1 MKKEH
6 YYLASRIPSKGGL
19 KIIRTDED
27 FPKSYEEY
35 IERKC
40 LEVFVP
46 EYDRNAVL
54 IHPLGNGDI
63 VTALARKV
71 ESSRW
76 ESRVHENIHGYVM
89 NTGTFSRQLLP
100 LLAASDKVFDNCFF
114 DWNVEEAEKLDEY
127 KLQFHPAER
136 KPRIENN
143 FLDSIENGDREAF
156 FYSVYGTIIENE
168 KIHLIVPH
176 GLNRML
182 QAACYEI
189 LPFYCRNRLSTVS
202 EGEVLQSDANII
214 LTNDRE
220 FKYQKADRYKRME
233 LDAFI
238 RRGMTLR
245 QKGIPYLKQ
254 LLGEKSENR
263 EEIYEYIAKIL
274 EPLYEDKESEHI
286 LMSLELYDLLA
297 DIIINTDGGKYCDER
312 LSRRVEDIRHLSVQK
327 ILKSCFPCLCKTKEE
342 IKTIQTGEERM
353 DSQIGMCLEYMK
365 NECLLSPLF
374 QEIRE
379 YYFGRDR
386 KREWGIFQNKL
397 RRELERLPLLPR
409 RKEKYV
415 TLLFLAYENYRGKT
429 RRFDQNVIPA
439 PYDLEGMMLFLWQ
452 KTKSEREYRK
462 YTGEVLRQY
471 CVGFD
476 IYIPDQNRKII
487 FKKIKQSANKK
498 SSPPQYAGL

>member
-35 IERKC
+35 IEGKC

-46 EYDRNAVL
+46 EYDFNAVV

-89 NTGTFSRQLLP
+89 NTGAFSGQLLP
-100 LLAASDKVFDNCFF
+100 LLTASDKVFDNCFYN
-114 DWNVEEAEKLDEY
+114 WNVEEAEQLDES
-127 KLQFHPAER
+127 KLWFHPAER
-136 KPRIENN
+136 KPRVENN
-143 FLDSIENGDREAF
+143 FLDSLENGGREAF
-156 FYSVYGTIIENE
+156 FYSVYRTITENE
-168 KIHLIVPH
+168 RLHLIVPR
-176 GLNRML
+176 GLSRML

-202 EGEVLQSDANII
+202 EGEVLQSEVNII
-214 LTNDRE
+214 LSNDRE
-220 FKYQKADRYKRME
+220 LKYQIAGRYKRIG

-245 QKGIPYLKQ
+245 RNDIPYFHQ
-254 LLGEKSENR
+254 LISEESRKR

-274 EPLYEDKESEHI
+274 EPLYEDKESGNI

-312 LSRRVEDIRHLSVQK
+312 LRRRMEDIRHLSVRK
-327 ILKSCFPCLCKTKEE
+327 ILKSCFPCLGKTKEE
-342 IKTIQTGEERM
+342 IKTIQTGEERL

-365 NECLLSPLF
+365 NEYPLNSLF

-379 YYFGRDR
+379 YYFGRER
-386 KREWGIFQNKL
+386 KRQWGVFQNKL
-397 RRELERLPLLPR
+397 RRELERLPLLPK
-409 RKEKYV
+409 RKERYV
-415 TLLFLAYENYRGKT
+415 ALLFLAYENYRGKT

-439 PYDLEGMMLFLWQ
+439 PYDLEGMMLFLRQ

-462 YTGEVLRQY
+462 YVVEAMKRYSEGVAVYMPVRKSKRVLLR
-471 CVGFD
+471 
-476 IYIPDQNRKII
+476 
-487 FKKIKQSANKK
+487 IKSE
-498 SSPPQYAGL
+498 

>member
-35 IERKC
+35 IEGKC

-46 EYDRNAVL
+46 EYDHNAVM

-100 LLAASDKVFDNCFF
+100 LLAASDKVFDNSFY
-114 DWNVEEAEKLDEY
+114 DWDVEEADKLDES
-127 KLQFHPAER
+127 KLRFHPSER
-136 KPRIENN
+136 KTRIENK
-143 FLDSIENGDREAF
+143 FLDSIENEDREAF
-156 FYSVYGTIIENE
+156 FYSVYGTIAENE
-168 KIHLIVPH
+168 KIHLIVPN
-176 GLNRML
+176 GLSRML

-220 FKYQKADRYKRME
+220 LKYQKAGRYKRMK

-245 QKGIPYLKQ
+245 RKEILYFNQ
-254 LLGEKSENR
+254 LLGEESEKR

-312 LSRRVEDIRHLSVQK
+312 LSRRVEDIRHLSV
-327 ILKSCFPCLCKTKEE
+327 
-342 IKTIQTGEERM
+342 
-353 DSQIGMCLEYMK
+353 
-365 NECLLSPLF
+365 
-374 QEIRE
+374 
-379 YYFGRDR
+379 
-386 KREWGIFQNKL
+386 
-397 RRELERLPLLPR
+397 
-409 RKEKYV
+409 
-415 TLLFLAYENYRGKT
+415 
-429 RRFDQNVIPA
+429 
-439 PYDLEGMMLFLWQ
+439 
-452 KTKSEREYRK
+452 
-462 YTGEVLRQY
+462 
-471 CVGFD
+471 
-476 IYIPDQNRKII
+476 
-487 FKKIKQSANKK
+487 
-498 SSPPQYAGL
+498 

>member
-35 IERKC
+35 IEGKC

-46 EYDRNAVL
+46 EYDHNAVM

-89 NTGTFSRQLLP
+89 DTGAFSRQLLL
-100 LLAASDKVFDNCFF
+100 LLAASDKAFDNCFY
-114 DWNVEEAEKLDEY
+114 DWNVEEADKLDES
-127 KLQFHPAER
+127 KLRFHPAER
-136 KPRIENN
+136 KPREENN
-143 FLDSIENGDREAF
+143 FLDSIENEDREAF
-156 FYSVYGTIIENE
+156 FYSVYGTITENE
-168 KIHLIVPH
+168 KIHLIVPN
-176 GLNRML
+176 GLSRML

-220 FKYQKADRYKRME
+220 LKYQKAGRYKRME

-245 QKGIPYLKQ
+245 LKEIPYFKQ
-254 LLGEKSENR
+254 LLDEESRKR

-327 ILKSCFPCLCKTKEE
+327 ILKSCFPCLRKTKEE
-342 IKTIQTGEERM
+342 RKTIQTGEERM

-365 NECLLSPLF
+365 NDYPLSPLF

-379 YYFGRDR
+379 YYFGRER
-386 KREWGIFQNKL
+386 KREWGVFQNKL
-397 RRELERLPLLPR
+397 WCELEQMPLLPK
-409 RKEKYV
+409 RKERYV
-415 TLLFLAYENYRGKT
+415 ALLFLAYENYRGKT
-429 RRFDQNVIPA
+429 RRFDQDVIPA
-439 PYDLEGMMLFLWQ
+439 PYDLEGMMLFLRR

-462 YTGEVLRQY
+462 YVVEVMRQY
-471 CVGFD
+471 NVGFKVFM
-476 IYIPDQNRKII
+476 PMRKCRSLLRLING
-487 FKKIKQSANKK
+487 SD
-498 SSPPQYAGL
+498 

>member
-1 MKKEH
+1 MKKEY

-19 KIIRTDED
+19 KIIRTNED

-35 IERKC
+35 IEGKC

-46 EYDRNAVL
+46 EYDRNAVM

-100 LLAASDKVFDNCFF
+100 LLAASDKVFDNCFY
-114 DWNVEEAEKLDEY
+114 DWNVEEAEKLDES
-127 KLQFHPAER
+127 KLRFHPSES
-136 KPRIENN
+136 KPRIENK
-143 FLDSIENGDREAF
+143 FLDSIENEDREAF
-156 FYSVYGTIIENE
+156 FYSVYGTIAENE

-176 GLNRML
+176 GLSRML
-182 QAACYEI
+182 QAECYEI

-214 LTNDRE
+214 LTNDSE
-220 FKYQKADRYKRME
+220 LKYQKAGRYKRMK

-238 RRGMTLR
+238 HRGMTLR
-245 QKGIPYLKQ
+245 QKGMPYFKQ
-254 LLGEKSENR
+254 LLGEESRKR
-263 EEIYEYIAKIL
+263 EEIYEYIDKIL
-274 EPLYEDKESEHI
+274 EPLYEDKKSEHI

-297 DIIINTDGGKYCDER
+297 DIIINTNGGKYCDER
-312 LSRRVEDIRHLSVQK
+312 LSRRVEDIRHLGVQK
-327 ILKSCFPCLCKTKEE
+327 ILKSCFPCLRKTKEE
-342 IKTIQTGEERM
+342 IKTIQTGEERT

-379 YYFGRDR
+379 YYFSRER
-386 KREWGIFQNKL
+386 KSEWRVFQNKL
-397 RRELERLPLLPR
+397 RRELEQMPLLPK
-409 RKEKYV
+409 RKERYV
-415 TLLFLAYENYRGKT
+415 ALLFLAYENYRGKT

-439 PYDLEGMMLFLWQ
+439 PYDLEGMMLFLRQ

-462 YTGEVLRQY
+462 YVIEVMRQY
-471 CVGFD
+471 NEGFVVYVSEKN
-476 IYIPDQNRKII
+476 IQTILRKMKLSM
-487 FKKIKQSANKK
+487 KKQFDVVR
-498 SSPPQYAGL
+498 

>member
-1 MKKEH
+1 MKKEY
-6 YYLASRIPSKGGL
+6 YYLASRIPSQGGL
-19 KIIRTDED
+19 KIVRTDED

-35 IERKC
+35 IEEKC
-40 LEVFVP
+40 LEIFVP

-100 LLAASDKVFDNCFF
+100 LLAASDKVFDNCFY
-114 DWNVEEAEKLDEY
+114 DWNVEEAEKLDES
-127 KLQFHPAER
+127 KLRFHSSER
-136 KPRIENN
+136 KPRIENK
-143 FLDSIENGDREAF
+143 FLDSIENEDREAF
-156 FYSVYGTIIENE
+156 FYSVYGTIAENE

-176 GLNRML
+176 GLSRML

-189 LPFYCRNRLSTVS
+189 LPFYCRNRLSTIS

-214 LTNDRE
+214 LTNDSE
-220 FKYQKADRYKRME
+220 LKYQKAGRYKRLE
-233 LDAFI
+233 LDTFI

-245 QKGIPYLKQ
+245 QKGIPYFKQ
-254 LLGEKSENR
+254 LLDEESRKR

-286 LMSLELYDLLA
+286 LMSLELYDLMA
-297 DIIINTDGGKYCDER
+297 DIIINTDGGKCCDER
-312 LSRRVEDIRHLSVQK
+312 LRRRVEDIRHLSVQK
-327 ILKSCFPCLCKTKEE
+327 ILKSCFPCLHKTKEE
-342 IKTIQTGEERM
+342 IKTIQTGEARM

-365 NECLLSPLF
+365 NDYPMSPLF

-386 KREWGIFQNKL
+386 KREWGVFQNKL
-397 RRELERLPLLPR
+397 RRELERLSLLPK
-409 RKEKYV
+409 RKGKYV

-429 RRFDQNVIPA
+429 RRFDQNVVPA
-439 PYDLEGMMLFLWQ
+439 PYDLEGMMLFLRQ
-452 KTKSEREYRK
+452 NTKSEREYRK
-462 YTGEVLRQY
+462 YVLEMMKRYNEGFEV
-471 CVGFD
+471 
-476 IYIPDQNRKII
+476 YITKRKI
-487 FKKIKQSANKK
+487 KNNVKQLCFRMCKNVDTI
-498 SSPPQYAGL
+498 

>member
-19 KIIRTDED
+19 RIIRTDED

-35 IERKC
+35 IEGKC

-46 EYDRNAVL
+46 EYDRNAVM

-89 NTGTFSRQLLP
+89 ATEAFSRQLLP
-100 LLAASDKVFDNCFF
+100 LLAASDKVFDNCFY
-114 DWNVEEAEKLDEY
+114 DWNVEEAEKLDES
-127 KLQFHPAER
+127 KLRFRPPER
-136 KPRIENN
+136 NPRIENK
-143 FLDSIENGDREAF
+143 FLDSIEREDREAF
-156 FYSVYGTIIENE
+156 FYSVYGTITENE
-168 KIHLIVPH
+168 KIHLIVPN
-176 GLNRML
+176 GLSRML
-182 QAACYEI
+182 QTACYEM
-189 LPFYCRNRLSTVS
+189 LPFYCRNRLSTIS

-220 FKYQKADRYKRME
+220 LKYQKAGRYKRMD

-245 QKGIPYLKQ
+245 RNDIPYFNQ
-254 LLGEKSENR
+254 LIGEESRKR

-286 LMSLELYDLLA
+286 LMSLELYDLLV
-297 DIIINTDGGKYCDER
+297 DIIINTDGGKSCDER
-312 LSRRVEDIRHLSVQK
+312 LRRRVEDIRYLSVQK

-365 NECLLSPLF
+365 NEYPLNSLF

-379 YYFGRDR
+379 YYFSRER
-386 KREWGIFQNKL
+386 KREWGVFQNKL
-397 RRELERLPLLPR
+397 RCELECLPLIPK

-439 PYDLEGMMLFLWQ
+439 PYDLEGMMLFLRQ

-462 YTGEVLRQY
+462 YITEVMRQY
-471 CVGFD
+471 NKYFT
-476 IYIPDQNRKII
+476 IYMPRQDVWNVL
-487 FKKIKQSANKK
+487 KKVKQGMRNNWDNSK
-498 SSPPQYAGL
+498 